1 MSTPSK
7 STTKRS
13 DEWRSAGGGAS
24 LSIAMACSDPT
35 AFLRALLLERTSSGL
50 VQFFRYGLVGGVAF
64 ICDFS
69 TLRVATHYLGVH
81 YLISAAGG
89 FFVGL
94 LVNYLLSVRWV
105 FDKSKISSRSVQFGV
120 FALVG
125 VVGLLVN
132 ELVMWS
138 LTDGV
143 GLNYMVSKLAATVL
157 VYLWNFSARKVLIF

>member
-13 DEWRSAGGGAS
+13 EPWRSNGGGAP
-24 LSIAMACSDPT
+24 LSVAMACSDPE
-35 AFLRALLLERTSSGL
+35 AFLRVLLLERSSSGL

-64 ICDFS
+64 VCDFS
-69 TLRVATHYLGVH
+69 TLRFATDHLGIHYL
-81 YLISAAGG
+81 LSAALG
-89 FFVGL
+89 FAVGL
-94 LVNYLLSVRWV
+94 IVNYLLSVRWV
-105 FDKSKISSRSVQFGV
+105 FDKSKITRSSVQFGV

-125 VVGLLVN
+125 IVGLVLN

-143 GLNYMVSKLAATVL
+143 GINYMLSKLAATVL
-157 VYLWNFSARKVLIF
+157 VYLWNFTARKVLIF